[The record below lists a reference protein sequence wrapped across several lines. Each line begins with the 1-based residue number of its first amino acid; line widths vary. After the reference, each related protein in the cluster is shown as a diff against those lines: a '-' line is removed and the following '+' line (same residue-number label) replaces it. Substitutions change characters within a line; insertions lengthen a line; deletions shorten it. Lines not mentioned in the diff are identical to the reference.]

1 MTFLAVLS
9 KELRT
14 RMRRERT
21 IWLLVIYILILGL
34 TGWFVVNDASDSPE
48 TVGIALY
55 YFLSI
60 FQLIL
65 IIFIVPAFTATA
77 INGEKERQTYDLLIC
92 SGVTSFSIVMG
103 KLIAG
108 MTTALMLIGAS
119 IPLFSLLL
127 FFGGVA
133 PFQLLVLL
141 LIYLVTALLIGS
153 SSIYCSIILR
163 RPAVSTALSYLLNL
177 IWCASPLIVLF
188 LWRVFAQQ
196 SPSYSQLYFIYMWS
210 PFVAIASIDISN
222 GLSVAIGGVYVLVWI
237 CYVLL
242 SIGVSALFVFLS
254 IAAVRPSATTKRCYL
269 WVKRLRGWHI
279 GARALDFYQRIL

>member
-21 IWLLVIYILILGL
+21 IWLLVIYILVLGL
-34 TGWFVVNDASDSPE
+34 VGYFIVSDAHGSLE
-48 TVGIALY
+48 TVGTSLY
-55 YFLSI
+55 YFLSL

-65 IIFIVPAFTATA
+65 IIFTVPAFTATA

-92 SGVTSFSIVMG
+92 SGVTGFSIIMG

-108 MTTALMLIGAS
+108 MTTVLLLIGAS

-133 PFQLLVLL
+133 PAQLLVLL
-141 LIYLVTALLIGS
+141 VIYLMTALLVGS
-153 SSIYCSIILR
+153 ASIFYSIILR
-163 RPAVSTALSYLLNL
+163 RPAISTALSYMLNL
-177 IWCASPLIVLF
+177 VWCASPLLLLYV
-188 LWRVFAQQ
+188 WRFFTHQYPLYYQ
-196 SPSYSQLYFIYMWS
+196 SPLIYIWS
-210 PFVAIASIDISN
+210 PFAAIVSINDPY
-222 GLSVAIGGVYVLVWI
+222 GFAITIGHNTIALWI

-242 SIGVSALFVFLS
+242 NLIVSAAFVFLS
-254 IAAVRPSATTKRCYL
+254 VSVTGPSAMPKPWFL
-269 WVKRLRGWHI
+269 WVKKLRSRQI
-279 GARALDFYQRIL
+279 GTAST

>member
-34 TGWFVVNDASDSPE
+34 AGCFLVNDAHGSLE
-48 TVGIALY
+48 TIGTSLY
-55 YFLSI
+55 YFLSL

-65 IIFIVPAFTATA
+65 IIFTVPAFTATA

-92 SGVTSFSIVMG
+92 SGVTGFSIIMG

-108 MTTALMLIGAS
+108 MTTVLLLIGAS
-119 IPLFSLLL
+119 VPLFSLLL

-133 PFQLLVLL
+133 PVQLLVLL
-141 LIYLVTALLIGS
+141 LIYLVTALLVGS
-153 SSIYCSIILR
+153 ASIFYSVILR
-163 RPAVSTALSYLLNL
+163 RPALSTALSYMLHL
-177 IWCASPLIVLF
+177 IWCASPLLMFYIWRFF
-188 LWRVFAQQ
+188 LHQY
-196 SPSYSQLYFIYMWS
+196 PSYYQIPLLYIWS
-210 PFVAIASIDISN
+210 PFAAVVSINDPYGFAIVVGNNAIA
-222 GLSVAIGGVYVLVWI
+222 LWV

-242 SIGVSALFVFLS
+242 NIIASTVFVFLCV
-254 IAAVRPSATTKRCYL
+254 AATGPSAVIRP
-269 WVKRLRGWHI
+269 WPFWMR
-279 GARALDFYQRIL
+279 RIRSRMVETAGT

>member
-34 TGWFVVNDASDSPE
+34 AGCFIVNDAHGSLE
-48 TVGIALY
+48 TVGASLY
-55 YFLSI
+55 YFLSL

-65 IIFIVPAFTATA
+65 IIFTVPAFTATA

-92 SGVTSFSIVMG
+92 SGVTGFSIIMG

-108 MTTALMLIGAS
+108 MATVLLLIGAS

-133 PFQLLVLL
+133 PIHLLVLL
-141 LIYLVTALLIGS
+141 LIYLMTALLVGS
-153 SSIYCSIILR
+153 SSIFYSIILS
-163 RPAVSTALSYLLNL
+163 RPAVSTALSYMLNL
-177 IWCASPLIVLF
+177 IWCASPLLMF
-188 LWRVFAQQ
+188 YLWRFFTQQ
-196 SPSYSQLYFIYMWS
+196 YPAYYQIPLIYIWS
-210 PFVAIASIDISN
+210 PFAAIVSINDPY
-222 GLSVAIGGVYVLVWI
+222 GFAIIIGHNNIVLWM

-242 SIGVSALFVFLS
+242 NVIASAVLVFLS
-254 IAAVRPSATTKRCYL
+254 VSATRPSAEAKHWSL
-269 WVKRLRGWHI
+269 WMKKLRSRQI
-279 GARALDFYQRIL
+279 GTAST

>member
-1 MTFLAVLS
+1 MTILAVLS

-34 TGWFVVNDASDSPE
+34 TGWFVVNDASDSLE
-48 TVGIALY
+48 TVGTALF

-65 IIFIVPAFTATA
+65 IIFTVPAFTATA
-77 INGEKERQTYDLLIC
+77 INGEKERQTYDLLLC
-92 SGVTSFSIVMG
+92 SGVPSFSIVMG

-108 MTTALMLIGAS
+108 MTTTLMLIGAS

-133 PFQLLVLL
+133 PVQLLVLL
-141 LIYLVTALLIGS
+141 LIYLATALLIGS
-153 SSIYCSIILR
+153 SGILCSIMLR
-163 RPAVSTALSYLLNL
+163 RPAISTALSYMFNL
-177 IWCASPLIVLF
+177 IWCASPLIILY
-188 LWRVFAQQ
+188 LWHFFAQQ
-196 SPSYSQLYFIYMWS
+196 DPSYSQIPFIYIWS
-210 PFVAIASIDISN
+210 PFAAIFSINFPSS
-222 GLSVAIGGVYVLVWI
+222 LSITIGHCNILLWI

-242 SIGVSALFVFLS
+242 NIAISALFVFLS
-254 IAAVRPSATTKRCYL
+254 VSAARPSPTTKRWYL
-269 WVKRLRGWHI
+269 WAKWLRTRHI
-279 GARALDFYQRIL
+279 GTRALDFYQRIL

>member
-9 KELRT
+9 KELRV

-21 IWLLVIYILILGL
+21 IWLLIIYILILGL
-34 TGWFVVNDASDSPE
+34 AGWFVVNDAYNSPE
-48 TVGIALY
+48 TVGTALY

-65 IIFIVPAFTATA
+65 IIFTVPAFTATA
-77 INGEKERQTYDLLIC
+77 INGEKERQTYDLLMC
-92 SGVTSFSIVMG
+92 SGVTGFSIIMG

-108 MTTALMLIGAS
+108 MTTVLLLIGAS

-133 PFQLLVLL
+133 PIQLLVLL

-153 SSIYCSIILR
+153 SSIFCSIILR
-163 RPAVSTALSYLLNL
+163 RPAVSTALSYMLNL
-177 IWCASPLIVLF
+177 IWCASPLLIF
-188 LWRVFAQQ
+188 YLWRFFTQQ
-196 SPSYSQLYFIYMWS
+196 YPSYPQIPLIYIWS
-210 PFVAIASIDISN
+210 PFAAIVSINIPNGFSITIGNSN
-222 GLSVAIGGVYVLVWI
+222 ILLWI

-242 SIGVSALFVFLS
+242 NVITSAGFVFLS
-254 IAAVRPSATTKRCYL
+254 VSATRPSATAMRWYRWAKRQ
-269 WVKRLRGWHI
+269 RARQI
-279 GARALDFYQRIL
+279 GAAST